1 MLNFLRSQVY
11 IRTAI
16 TQVHTSLPLVRWT
29 ELNRFP
35 RSIFLVELLS
45 PPGN

>member
-1 MLNFLRSQVY
+1 MLNFLRPQVY

-16 TQVHTSLPLVRWT
+16 TEVHTPLSLVGWA
-29 ELNRFP
+29 ELIRFP
-35 RSIFLVELLS
+35 RSILLVELFS